1 MKKSKNISRAMLIL
15 AALIWGTSYV
25 SQIVAMKYMGPF
37 TFIFSR
43 YVVGAVAVALMSL
56 FLDCLRIR
64 RGARVEIA
72 SEWKKSIVGGS
83 VCGAVMF
90 CGMALQQYGLQYTQA
105 GKAGFITAMY
115 ILIVPLLE
123 LMAGKRF
130 GVKTW
135 IATLIA
141 LVGLYLLSI
150 KNGFQMAWGDLLVL
164 SATIFWALYILCC
177 DRFSQRRDP
186 LKLSAIQFAATAALA
201 APCVLAFETP
211 DLSAIMAAYVP
222 ILHAGV
228 LCTAVAYTLEMAGQ
242 KNIPPVETSFILS
255 TECLFALIGGSLLLG
270 ETHTLRELFGCLL
283 LFAGVLLAQLPDK
296 NAPAD
301 V

>member
-1 MKKSKNISRAMLIL
+1 MNKSKNISRAMLIL

-43 YVVGAVAVALMSL
+43 YVIGAAAVALLSL
-56 FLDCLRIR
+56 FLDCLKNR
-64 RGARVEIA
+64 RRTGVDIA
-72 SEWKKSIVGGS
+72 SEWKKSIVGGA
-83 VCGAVMF
+83 VCGTVMF

-123 LMAGKRF
+123 LLAGKRF
-130 GVKTW
+130 GVRVW

-164 SATIFWALYILCC
+164 TATIFWALYILCC
-177 DRFSQRRDP
+177 DHFSQHRDP
-186 LKLSAIQFAATAALA
+186 LKLSVIQFATTAALA
-201 APCVLAFETP
+201 VPCVLAFETP
-211 DLSAIMAAYVP
+211 DLNSIAAAYVP

-242 KNIPPVETSFILS
+242 KNIPPVETSYDIMPIVTGCSAAWLAHLLWEQGVVGSNPTIPTRVLEINREPIFIAS
-255 TECLFALIGGSLLLG
+255 
-270 ETHTLRELFGCLL
+270 R
-283 LFAGVLLAQLPDK
+283 
-296 NAPAD
+296 
-301 V
+301 